1 MKCPELKNLKLDKE
15 SRDAIK
21 RMRRTKAIADRLA
34 TALSVGQ
41 IATIFTS
48 KNPLMV
54 SYNISKTDWELYAEA
69 MHSVPKITK
78 TRMRKI
84 AEKQWLRNQNEG
96 NFKQV
101 RFWEAVQNGCKP
113 DAG

>member
-15 SRDAIK
+15 SRDAVK
-21 RMRRTKAIADRLA
+21 RVRRTKAIADRLA
-34 TALSVGQ
+34 AALTAGQ

-54 SYNISKTDWELYAEA
+54 SYNISRSDWELYAEA
-69 MHSVPKITK
+69 MRGVPKIAK
-78 TRMRKI
+78 RRIRNI
-84 AEKQWLRNQNEG
+84 AGRQRLRNEYEG

-101 RFWEAVQNGCKP
+101 RFWKAVEEGCKP
-113 DAG
+113 NAG